1 MTWIY
6 LDGMDIY
13 LDGLHRFGVLNYNM
27 PEFLFSVIHN
37 LDTSRIQDDPD

>member
-13 LDGLHRFGVLNYNM
+13 LDGLDVYLDGLHRYGVLNYNIY
-27 PEFLFSVIHN
+27 PAFLFSVIHI
-37 LDTSRIQDDPD
+37 L